1 MTRIYIVAAALLITL
16 AAPFVLRPKGATSP
30 KKADI
35 TVVVVTPHSETIRH
49 EFALGFAKYV
59 ADKYGKIAHIDWRT
73 PGVGT
78 SEIERY
84 VSSLYRSAFKFYWR
98 KNLGYEWSDRRIGD
112 EFSNRRL
119 VLPDDTALD
128 TPGQL
133 ARRTF
138 LGSNIGIGI
147 DVFFGG
153 GAYPFQ
159 QFASRGYLVDSGIFE
174 KHPGWA
180 KDDVIPRQFSGEP
193 YYDAQHRWI
202 GSCIS
207 SFGICYNPETVTRRS
222 VDYEL
227 KMPESWDDLGDPRY
241 FRSIAIAD
249 PTKSGSVTKAFEML
263 IQQKMRQ
270 SLDAT
275 TIPAGADDEDRG
287 KLTRQALAD
296 GWEAGLNL
304 IQDIC
309 ANARYFTDSAT
320 KIPLDVAQGDAAAG
334 MCIDFYGRTY
344 NELLRKPDGS
354 SRVEFVIPDRG
365 TSMGVDP
372 VAMFRGADKEASQ
385 LFIEFVLSLE
395 GQKLWNFQ
403 VGSPGG
409 PEKSALRRLPVRKDL
424 YTPEHL
430 QFFSD
435 PDALPFEKGEQFKYV
450 PGWTGPTFGSMRFII
465 QVMCLDVHDEMQ
477 ETWEVLQRTGFPK
490 RATRTFHNVKL
501 VDYGSALNSIRK
513 TISSEDKMVTIRAA
527 QSLSKQFKNNY
538 KRARSQALRGE

>member
-16 AAPFVLRPKGATSP
+16 AAPFILRPKDTTSS
-30 KKADI
+30 KDADI

-49 EFALGFAKYV
+49 EFARGFAKYV
-59 ADKYGKIAHIDWRT
+59 EEKYGKKAHVDWRT

-84 VSSLYRSAFKFYWR
+84 VSSLYRSAFKFHWR
-98 KNLGYEWSDRRIGD
+98 KNLGNQWSDRAIGD
-112 EFSNRRL
+112 EFSNKRL
-119 VLPDDTALD
+119 AVPDDPAD
-128 TPGQL
+128 ESPGQL
-133 ARRTF
+133 ARRLF
-138 LGSNIGIGI
+138 LESDVGIGI

-153 GAYPFQ
+153 GVYPFQ
-159 QFASRGYLVDSGIFE
+159 QFAERGYLIDSGIFE
-174 KHPGWA
+174 KHPEWA
-180 KDDVIPRQFSGEP
+180 DEAILPSQFSGEP
-193 YYDAQHRWI
+193 YYDAEHRWI

-207 SFGICYNPETVTRRS
+207 SFGICYNPDTVRRNS
-222 VDYEL
+222 RGLEL
-227 KMPESWDDLGDPRY
+227 RMPNTWDDLGDPRY

-263 IQQKMRQ
+263 IQQKMHQ
-270 SLDAT
+270 YLDAAS
-275 TIPAGADDEDRG
+275 IPAAADEHER
-287 KLTRQALAD
+287 KELTDQALAS

-354 SRVEFVIPDRG
+354 SRVEFVIPERG

-372 VAMFRGADKEASQ
+372 IGMFRGADREASQ
-385 LFIEFVLSLE
+385 LFIEFVLSEE
-395 GQKLWNFQ
+395 GQQLWNYRL
-403 VGSPGG
+403 GTPGG

-430 QFFSD
+430 QYFSD
-435 PDALPFEKGEQFKYV
+435 PDALPFEKGDQFQYV
-450 PGWTGPTFGSMRFII
+450 WDWTGPAFGSMRFII
-465 QVMCLDVHDEMQ
+465 RVMCLDVHDELQ
-477 ETWEVLQRTGFPK
+477 QTWKILQLTGFPK
-490 RATRTFHNVKL
+490 RATQTFHNVKL
-501 VDYGSALNSIRK
+501 VDYGSALFSIRK
-513 TISSEDKMVTIRAA
+513 TINSEDKMVSIRAA
-527 QSLSKQFKNNY
+527 QSLSRQFKNNY
-538 KRARSQALRGE
+538 ERARSQALRGE

>member
-1 MTRIYIVAAALLITL
+1 MTKIYIVAAALLATL
-16 AAPFVLRPKGATSP
+16 AAPFVLRPEDTTSP
-30 KKADI
+30 KDADI

-49 EFALGFAKYV
+49 EFARGFAKYV
-59 ADKYGKIAHIDWRT
+59 EKSYGKKAHVEWRT

-84 VSSLYRSAFKFYWR
+84 VSSLYRSAFKFHWK
-98 KNLGYEWSDRRIGD
+98 KNLGNEWGDRSIGD
-112 EFSNRRL
+112 AFNNKRL
-119 VLPDDTALD
+119 QLPEDPADE

-138 LGSNIGIGI
+138 LESDVGIGI

-159 QFASRGYLVDSGIFE
+159 QFAARGYLVDSGVFK
-174 KHPGWA
+174 KHPDWA
-180 KDDVIPRQFSGEP
+180 EADVIPRQFSGEP

-207 SFGICYNPETVTRRS
+207 SFGICYNPDTIRRIAANR
-222 VDYEL
+222 DAE
-227 KMPESWDDLGDPRY
+227 MPETWDDLGDPSL

-275 TIPAGADDEDRG
+275 PIPADADDEERG
-287 KLTRQALAD
+287 KLTRDALSK
-296 GWEAGLNL
+296 GWENGLNL

-344 NELLRKPDGS
+344 NERLRKPDGS
-354 SRVEFVIPDRG
+354 SRVEFVIPERG

-372 VAMFRGADKEASQ
+372 IAMFRGADREAAG
-385 LFIEFVLSLE
+385 LFIEFVLSE
-395 GQKLWNFQ
+395 DGQKLWNYK
-403 VGSPGG
+403 VGTPGG
-409 PEKSALRRLPVRKDL
+409 PEKSALRRLPVRKDM
-424 YTPEHL
+424 YTEEHL
-430 QFFSD
+430 PFFSD
-435 PDALPFEKGEQFKYV
+435 PDALPFTKGEQFKYV

-465 QVMCLDVHDEMQ
+465 RVMCLDVHHEMQ
-477 ETWEVLQRTGFPK
+477 ETWRVLHQTNFPK

-501 VDYGSALNSIRK
+501 VDYGSALNSIRQ
-513 TISSEDKMVTIRAA
+513 TIGSEDKMVTIRAA
-527 QSLSKQFKNNY
+527 QSLSQQFKNNY
-538 KRARSQALRGE
+538 ERARRQALRGE